1 MATACLFSMINMYSQ
16 GFQTR
21 EMVGNVFIV
30 ENPDLGSQ
38 VVVQSEKGLV
48 VFDSFWSTGTE
59 ELFRQEIIRSLNRS
73 DFAYIVNMVDRLD
86 MIGGN
91 AALDAAV
98 VVGQD
103 HIADKYRN
111 GATVKEELSEL
122 VEMWR
127 EKEGYSRDRLQN
139 LEAGSEEAREEQEWL
154 NQCRQRADDL
164 EHDFSLVKPQITYQD
179 TLTLDL
185 GNLSLHLSWFGE
197 TGNYRGLTVAVIPEA
212 ELAILSKSI
221 LFPLYHLA
229 PYPQPDYGILDV
241 PHWIDLLEEI
251 LEGDHAVSYLLL
263 SDHNQFISTDRM
275 KEHLEYI
282 RKLWNSVRSLD
293 NEGMDLKKIQD
304 RLSLENNF
312 SFVIEMQVYKDNG
325 DFWIRPQHQLHVKL
339 FYLQGKNLASELV
352 KNEGYESIQSSL
364 EQLRNNS
371 KAYYFDEQM
380 MDRIAFV
387 WMDQG
392 HQAEA
397 LEVYKLNAGIFP
409 LSFRANFN
417 LAEAYLKTGDK
428 QSALASLKSC
438 MELDPDN
445 EAARETLKKLTQ

>member
-1 MATACLFSMINMYSQ
+1 MINMYSQ

-59 ELFRQEIIRSLNRS
+59 ELFRQEIVKSLNRS

-91 AALDAAV
+91 AALDGAV

-127 EKEGYSRDRLQN
+127 EKEGYSRDRLQD
-139 LEAGSEEAREEQEWL
+139 LEAGSEEAVEEQEWL

-164 EHDFSLVKPQITYQD
+164 EQDFSLVLPQISYQD

-185 GNLSLHLSWFGE
+185 GNLSLHLYWFGE
-197 TGNYRGLTVAVIPEA
+197 TGNYGGLTMAVIPEA
-212 ELAILSKSI
+212 RLAILSKSI

-229 PYPQPDYGILDV
+229 PYPQPDFGILDV
-241 PHWIDLLEEI
+241 ARWTDMLERI

-263 SDHNQFISTDRM
+263 SDHDQFIAIDRM

-293 NEGMDLKKIQD
+293 NKGMDLQEVQD
-304 RLSLENNF
+304 RLSLENDF
-312 SFVIEMQVYKDNG
+312 AFVKEMQVYKDNG

-339 FYLQGKNLASELV
+339 FFLQGKNLASELI
-352 KNEGYESIQSSL
+352 KNEGYEAIKSSL
-364 EQLRNNS
+364 EQLRKNPGG
-371 KAYYFDEQM
+371 YYFDEQM
-380 MDRIAFV
+380 MDRVAYV

-392 HQAEA
+392 HHAEA
-397 LEVYKLNAGIFP
+397 LDLYKLNVGIFP
-409 LSFRANFN
+409 RSFRANYN

-445 EAARETLKKLTQ
+445 EAARETLRKLTQ

>member
-1 MATACLFSMINMYSQ
+1 MGTGCLFSMINMYSQ

-21 EMVGNVFIV
+21 EMVDNVFIV

-48 VFDSFWSTGTE
+48 VFDSFWSRGTE
-59 ELFRQEIIRSLNRS
+59 ELFRNEITKSLNRS

-86 MIGGN
+86 LIGGN
-91 AALDAAV
+91 AALEESV

-103 HIADKYRN
+103 NIADKFRN
-111 GATVKEELSEL
+111 GATVEEELSEL

-139 LEAGSEEAREEQEWL
+139 LETGSEEAREEREWL

-164 EHDFSLVKPQITYQD
+164 EHDFSLVMPQISFQD

-185 GNLSLHLSWFGE
+185 GDLSLHLSWFGE
-197 TGNYRGLTVAVIPEA
+197 TGNYRGLTMAVIPEA
-212 ELAILSKSI
+212 ELAVLSKSI

-229 PYPQPDYGILDV
+229 PYPQPDYGVLDV
-241 PHWIDLLEEI
+241 PRWIDLLEGI

-263 SDHNQFISTDRM
+263 SDHDEFISMDRM

-282 RKLWNSVRSLD
+282 RRLWNSVRSLD
-293 NEGMDLKKIQD
+293 NEGMDLQEIQD
-304 RLSLENNF
+304 RLSLENDF
-312 SFVIEMQVYKDNG
+312 AFVKEMQVYKDNG

-339 FYLQGKNLASELV
+339 FYLQGKNLASELI
-352 KNEGYESIQSSL
+352 KNEGFESIQSCL
-364 EQLRNNS
+364 EHLRKNTM
-371 KAYYFDEQM
+371 AYYFDEQLI
-380 MDRIAFV
+380 DRIAFV

-392 HQAEA
+392 HQTEA
-397 LEVYKLNAGIFP
+397 LEVYKLNAGTFP
-409 LSFRANFN
+409 RSFRANYN
-417 LAEAYLKTGDK
+417 LAEAYLKAGDK
-428 QSALASLKSC
+428 QSALASLMCCVK
-438 MELDPDN
+438 LDPDN
-445 EAARETLKKLTQ
+445 EAAREALKKLTQ